1 MLRRWIKYAETI
13 KRRTKHDDSSDGLYT
28 SLTAS
33 TYKASC
39 CTKLSQKKLL
49 TLTWSYFK
57 LNIQRKITHLAQTK
71 PRKFDLGKH
80 EIERYNAKAELQ
92 KMKEIWR

>member
-13 KRRTKHDDSSDGLYT
+13 KRRTKHDSSDGLYT
-28 SLTAS
+28 SLMAS
-33 TYKASC
+33 TYKTSR

-57 LNIQRKITHLAQTK
+57 LNIQRKIIHLAQTK

-80 EIERYNAKAELQ
+80 EIVRYNEKAELQ
-92 KMKEIWR
+92 KMKVIWR